1 MSNAFLKAFLR
12 FSIDLEIEK
21 KKSLSSI
28 EWPLKG

>member
-21 KKSLSSI
+21 KT
-28 EWPLKG
+28 